1 MLQQPPRSTL
11 FPYTTLFRSKNWCG
25 GNPTPPSGGR
35 PLAPGQR
42 RATLPTRQGL
52 PSDGP
57 LAGGAERVK
66 NMRSNGSGLRRGT
79 LSAGTDL
86 PACWAAGAV
95 RRGNEAVRSGFQEG
109 GGRKRAA
116 RRDHQDVCFYYSEG
130 SAGPQLKCSL
140 ASYRPLLS
148 PDQSLDFF
156 VGVWGVL
163 EGELVRRGN
172 TPHPDEE
179 VQ

>member
-1 MLQQPPRSTL
+1 
-11 FPYTTLFRSKNWCG
+11 
-25 GNPTPPSGGR
+25 
-35 PLAPGQR
+35 
-42 RATLPTRQGL
+42 
-52 PSDGP
+52 
-57 LAGGAERVK
+57 
-66 NMRSNGSGLRRGT
+66 MRSDGSGLRRGT

-95 RRGNEAVRSGFQEG
+95 RRGNEAVRSGLQEG

-116 RRDHQDVCFYYSEG
+116 RRDHQDVSLYDSEG

-156 VGVWGVL
+156 VGVWGFL
-163 EGELVRRGN
+163 EGERVRLPAYGDRKHTRYRCTRLFRTSRRPSLPFVEPGRDHGFQGGAH
-172 TPHPDEE
+172 TRHPSFLETLSH
-179 VQ
+179 VLRPNSRSPWR